1 VPAEA
6 GSRLVAVTGATGFIG
21 RRLLPQ
27 LAAAGWRLRILVRRD
42 PADALWGDLDIEVVQ
57 GDLRDAAAS
66 TQLVAGADAVVHL
79 AGLIK
84 APSRDDF
91 MRANR
96 DGTRH
101 LASAVAAN
109 PQTHLLLVSSLAAR
123 EPTFSDYAASK
134 RAAEQAAID
143 VLGERLS
150 ILRPPAVYGPGDR
163 ETLAFFKLASLP
175 WVPLLG
181 AAQAR
186 SAVIHVDDLCAA
198 LVGMLGRPATGRIE
212 TACDARPAG
221 YSWREVMETAAGALG
236 VTPRGY
242 LPLPAGLLKTVAIA
256 GDLGRLLG
264 RGNMLNT
271 QKLRELRHLDWA
283 VSDAERLNL
292 PQWTP
297 AWGLQAGFADA
308 VLAYRQH
315 GWLPARP

>member
-1 VPAEA
+1 MAEA
-6 GSRLVAVTGATGFIG
+6 GRLVAVTGATGFIG

-42 PADALWGDLDIEVVQ
+42 PADALWGDLDIEVEQ
-57 GDLRDAAAS
+57 GDLRDPAAS
-66 TQLVAGADAVVHL
+66 RRLVAGADAVVHL

-101 LASAVAAN
+101 LANAVAASA
-109 PQTHLLLVSSLAAR
+109 QTHLLLVSSLAAR
-123 EPTFSDYAASK
+123 EPGFSDYAASK

-150 ILRPPAVYGPGDR
+150 ILRPPAVYGPGDP
-163 ETLAFFKLASLP
+163 ETLAFFKMASLP

-181 AAQAR
+181 AAPAR

-212 TACDARPAG
+212 AACDARPAG
-221 YSWREVMETAAGALG
+221 YSWRELMQAAAAAMGAR
-236 VTPRGY
+236 PRGY
-242 LPLPAGLLKTVAIA
+242 WPLPGGLLKAAAIC
-256 GDLGRLLG
+256 GDLARLLG
-264 RGNMLNT
+264 RGNMLNS

-283 VSDAERLNL
+283 VGEAERLNL
-292 PQWTP
+292 PQWAP
-297 AWGLQAGFADA
+297 AWDLQAGFADA
-308 VLAYRQH
+308 VRAYRSA
-315 GWLPARP
+315 GWLPRA